1 MSDTTTTLREA
12 ETEIVH
18 THRVFCDGGA
28 KEQGSANGHP
38 RVFLDMGQADE
49 VACKYCGRRFV
60 YKA

>member
-12 ETEIVH
+12 EIETVH
-18 THRVFCDGGA
+18 THRVSCDGG
-28 KEQGSANGHP
+28 KGANGHP

-49 VACKYCGRRFV
+49 VACKYCGKRFV